1 MYAELRE
8 AQTVAGARQLLRAI
22 ESGTIRQVY
31 IATDADLFIT
41 KRVTDV
47 CAQKGIPVREVPSMK
62 ALGEACGLA
71 VAAAVAG
78 IKR

>member
-1 MYAELRE
+1 MYTALKE
-8 AQTVAGARQLLRAI
+8 AQTVVGAKQLLRAI
-22 ESGTIRQVY
+22 ENGTIKHVY
-31 IATDADLFIT
+31 IATDADLFVT

-47 CAQKGIPVREVPSMK
+47 CSQKSIPVSEVPSMK

-71 VAAAVAG
+71 VAAAAAG